1 MHHNVFMDFWA
12 LGYHKLYLSNKQ
24 YLPMIL
30 EVIYEI
36 SSSPLV

>member
-1 MHHNVFMDFWA
+1 MHHNVFMDFWTP
-12 LGYHKLYLSNKQ
+12 GYDKFYLSDKQ

-30 EVIYEI
+30 EVMYEI